1 MCDKPRIRKQCQR
14 GVSLVEKKAAHLSP
28 NLSHPWNCIQWYIC
42 LIPERTLVFQ
52 ARWGFSALDP
62 HREEG
67 VCHEAISGAVAAVP
81 SECGSRKEHDH
92 TGFLYWPLGPSSPLF
107 PSLTSVGSRRRRSY
121 DTLKYKLSSSLWKE
135 LSPSSESPLIPLC
148 TPENMNKQISML
160 LHPGL
165 FPNSRNSTLANFIV
179 GPRSGLPK
187 GFHQSL
193 QSLLQSAPSR
203 LFYWEALSSLQLL
216 MTSGT
221 ILSCH
226 LGSKGLNQE
235 VKA

>member
-1 MCDKPRIRKQCQR
+1 M
-14 GVSLVEKKAAHLSP
+14 
-28 NLSHPWNCIQWYIC
+28 
-42 LIPERTLVFQ
+42 T
-52 ARWGFSALDP
+52 
-62 HREEG
+62 
-67 VCHEAISGAVAAVP
+67 P
-81 SECGSRKEHDH
+81 SS
-92 TGFLYWPLGPSSPLF
+92 TSSPL
-107 PSLTSVGSRRRRSY
+107 PCGRRKV
-121 DTLKYKLSSSLWKE
+121 LPL
-135 LSPSSESPLIPLC
+135 ESPLIPLC

-165 FPNSRNSTLANFIV
+165 FPNSRNLTLANFIV

-193 QSLLQSAPSR
+193 QSLLQSPPSR
-203 LFYWEALSSLQLL
+203 LLYWEALSSLQLL